1 MLFNGVF
8 RFTFPM
14 KDIQLYQQ
22 ILGLEAPWQVE
33 TVTLNREAREIEVR
47 VACTEKVWGCP
58 TCAQRMHVHDYE
70 ERRWRHLDSCQF
82 QTVIVSRVPVVKCP
96 EHGAQT
102 VTVPW
107 AEKWARFSR
116 LFERL
121 AIDLM
126 QECSISAAC
135 EILGISW
142 DEADGIKARAVERGL
157 ARKVRQ
163 VPEEVCV
170 DEKSAGHGQNY
181 VTVVARVEAGKPATV
196 DYVADGRSQ
205 ESLDGYWE
213 QWTSQ
218 ELAAVQAVGMDM
230 CEPYFQ
236 STLAHV
242 PEAERKI
249 VYDRFHLS
257 CHMNKAVNEVRK
269 AETRELLAAGDTR
282 LQGTRNLW
290 LYGWENLLEPLA
302 SRFNEL
308 RDLKLKTGRAWA
320 IKETWRDMWASFNRQ
335 EAEDYFHCWYSWA
348 IRSRLAPVKR
358 VARMFKRHL
367 ANILTYFDTLLS
379 NGPIE
384 GLNNRIQG
392 LIKKA
397 FGYRNRERF
406 KTDILFHLGGL
417 DLYPSQ

>member
-1 MLFNGVF
+1 M
-8 RFTFPM
+8 R
-14 KDIQLYQQ
+14 DIQLYQQ
-22 ILGLEAPWQVE
+22 ILGLEIPWQVE
-33 TVTLNREAREIEVR
+33 SVSLKLEAKEIEVR
-47 VACTEKVWGCP
+47 VACTEEVWGCP
-58 TCAQRMHVHDYE
+58 TCGQRMQVHDYD

-82 QTVIVSRVPVVKCP
+82 RTFILTRVPVVKCP

-102 VTVPW
+102 VAVPW
-107 AEKWARFSR
+107 AEKWGRFSR

-135 EILGISW
+135 ELLRISW
-142 DEADGIKARAVERGL
+142 DEADGIKQRAVARGL

-163 VPEEVCV
+163 VPKEVCV
-170 DEKSAGHGQNY
+170 DEKSVGHGQDY
-181 VTVVARVEAGKPATV
+181 VTVAARVEPGRAATV
-196 DYVADGRSQ
+196 DYVGDGRSR
-205 ESLDGYWE
+205 ESLDPYWQ
-213 QWTSQ
+213 QWTPQ
-218 ELAAVQAVGMDM
+218 ELAAMEAVGMDM
-230 CEPYFQ
+230 CEPYFL
-236 STLAHV
+236 STMAHV

-249 VYDRFHLS
+249 VYDPFHLS

-269 AETRELLAAGDTR
+269 AEARQLMEAGDPTLQSTR
-282 LQGTRNLW
+282 YVW
-290 LYGWENLLEPLA
+290 LYGWENLRGPLA
-302 SRFNEL
+302 SRFDEL
-308 RDLKLKTGRAWA
+308 RGLKLKTGRAWA
-320 IKETWRDMWASFNRQ
+320 LKEMWRDMWASFNRQ
-335 EAEDYFHCWYSWA
+335 EAEEFFKRWYSWA

-358 VARMFKRHL
+358 VARMFKTHL
-367 ANILTYFDTLLS
+367 TNILTYFDTLLT

>member
-1 MLFNGVF
+1 
-8 RFTFPM
+8 M
-14 KDIQLYQQ
+14 KDIQLYEQ
-22 ILGLEAPWQVE
+22 ILGLQAPWQVE
-33 TVTLNREAREIEVR
+33 KVTLKREAKEIEVQ

-58 TCAQRMHVHDYE
+58 TCAQRMHAHDYV

-82 QTVIVSRVPVVKCP
+82 RTVIVAAVPVVKCS

-102 VTVPW
+102 VAVPW
-107 AEKWARFSR
+107 AEKWGRFSR

-142 DEADGIKARAVERGL
+142 DEADGIKERAVKRGL
-157 ARKVRQ
+157 ARKVRK
-163 VPEEVCV
+163 VPEQVCV
-170 DEKSAGHGQNY
+170 DEKSAGRGQNY
-181 VTVVARVEAGKPATV
+181 VTVVARVEVGKPATV

-205 ESLDGYWE
+205 ESLDPYWQ
-213 QWTSQ
+213 QWTPQ
-218 ELAAVQAVGMDM
+218 ELATVQAVGMDM
-230 CEPYFQ
+230 CEAYFQ

-249 VYDRFHLS
+249 VYDPFHLS

-269 AETRELLAAGDTR
+269 AETRQLLEGGDTT
-282 LQGTRNLW
+282 LQGTRHLW
-290 LYGWENLLEPLA
+290 LYGWENLREPLA
-302 SRFNEL
+302 SQFKEL
-308 RDLKLKTGRAWA
+308 RRLKLKTGRAWV
-320 IKETWRDMWASFNRQ
+320 IKEMWRDMWASLNRQ
-335 EAEDYFHCWYSWA
+335 EAEDYFRSWYSWA

-367 ANILTYFDTLLS
+367 ANIVTYFDTFLS